1 MPALKSILVVDDEA
15 SIRESLDMFLREKG
29 YRVRL
34 AASGAEGLTLW
45 NRHRPRVVVLDVRL
59 PDISGLEVLKKI
71 IAKDPEANVII
82 ITAFHDMDST
92 IAAMRQGAYDFLNKP
107 LDVDELEQAVSRAM
121 RMNEALCGSRVLSRP
136 AGETA
141 AAPRLVG
148 RTPAMRSIFKTVGLL
163 ARNRATVLIEGE
175 TGTGKEL
182 IAKVIHQSSLPS
194 GQPFVTVDCTTLVEN
209 LLESEL
215 FGHERGAF
223 TGATESKPGRLEL
236 AGEGAI
242 FFDEIGELPSALQAK
257 LLRFLEY
264 REFSRVGGTQVL
276 RSAARIIAASN
287 RDLVDLVGRGR
298 FRPDLLYRL
307 KVVSILVPPL
317 RERKEGHDYSLPTS
331 AGCPAPA
338 RAQGGHPGDGGI
350 LHLAPEPGAFDQGGQ
365 SGKGGDG
372 RPHGPRLARQR
383 ARAEERA
390 DQGRARLPG
399 RGAAR
404 RDGADRVGQSRPPA
418 VRAIAPAP
426 GGPGGQGA
434 RPGRPDRHRLELLGH
449 RPRSGHFPPHPAQ
462 AHAGLRHAGQGKQ
475 IAIW

>member
-317 RERKEGHDYSLPTS
+317 RERKEDIPEMVEYFISRLNQELSTRVARVEKGVMAALMAHDWPGNVRELKNVLTKAVLDSRGAVLLAETVQAALAS
-331 AGCPAPA
+331 PAPRPSAPLPLPPAGQADKERVLAALTATGWNYSATA
-338 RAQGGHPGDGGI
+338 RALGI
-350 LHLAPEPGAFDQGGQ
+350 
-365 SGKGGDG
+365 
-372 RPHGPRLARQR
+372 
-383 ARAEERA
+383 
-390 DQGRARLPG
+390 
-399 RGAAR
+399 
-404 RDGADRVGQSRPPA
+404 SRPTL
-418 VRAIAPAP
+418 RK
-426 GGPGGQGA
+426 
-434 RPGRPDRHRLELLGH
+434 RMLGYGMLVKG
-449 RPRSGHFPPHPAQ
+449 S
-462 AHAGLRHAGQGKQ
+462 K
-475 IAIW
+475 